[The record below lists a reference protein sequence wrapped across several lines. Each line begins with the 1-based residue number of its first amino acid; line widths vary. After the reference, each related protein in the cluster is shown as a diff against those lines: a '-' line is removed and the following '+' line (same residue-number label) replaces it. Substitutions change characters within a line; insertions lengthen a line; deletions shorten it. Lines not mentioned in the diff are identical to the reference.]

1 MSAYCDGDSFCSS
14 SAIFGVVRPTS
25 TAAASMTTA
34 NTADEIRVAI
44 DALELDAVASYF
56 DNDDDEIDPY
66 VLCEGVSIAAFN
78 KYVGDGEGLRIALR
92 FIALHDGRIVIV
104 DLPTKVHESTARSF
118 EKVFNLASG
127 NALEV
132 ASGGSMTAS
141 IAANPKKE
149 AGATFGPKRSTL
161 NRTPL
166 PPLRTV
172 ANWVTLAVEVGR
184 SQTWAS
190 LVEAAECSQGVQ
202 MRYALYDIA
211 VLGMLPAPT
220 ASGAVY
226 RRTRDQPAEK
236 ISFNM
241 RRILSI
247 PRTKLSQMN
256 SCDSIPIVNPTNV
269 TFNSRCLLGLV
280 GRGRIPK
287 GSLSPMW

>member
-1 MSAYCDGDSFCSS
+1 
-14 SAIFGVVRPTS
+14 
-25 TAAASMTTA
+25 MTTA

-44 DALELDAVASYF
+44 DALELDVVASYF

-66 VLCEGVSIAAFN
+66 VVCEGVSIAAFN

-104 DLPTKVHESTARSF
+104 DLPTTVHESTARTF
-118 EKVFNLASG
+118 EMVFKLASG

-132 ASGGSMTAS
+132 ARGRCD
-141 IAANPKKE
+141 
-149 AGATFGPKRSTL
+149 FWPKRSTL

-190 LVEAAECSQGVQ
+190 LVEAAECSHGVQ

-220 ASGAVY
+220 ASGTVS
-226 RRTRDQPAEK
+226 RRTRDQPAE
-236 ISFNM
+236 ISPSTCAEFYRSREPSSPNGVNAIAVVDL
-241 RRILSI
+241 RIV
-247 PRTKLSQMN
+247 MN
-256 SCDSIPIVNPTNV
+256 LVIDS
-269 TFNSRCLLGLV
+269 L
-280 GRGRIPK
+280 
-287 GSLSPMW
+287 